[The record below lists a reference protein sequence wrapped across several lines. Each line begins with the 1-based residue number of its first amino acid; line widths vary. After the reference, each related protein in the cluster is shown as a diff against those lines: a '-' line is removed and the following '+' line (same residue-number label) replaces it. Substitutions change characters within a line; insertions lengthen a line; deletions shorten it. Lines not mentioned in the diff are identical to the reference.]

1 MTTKPLDLALHAVG
15 IVEQVIRDKLINAYP
30 EVTETLEN
38 LKSAEIGALL
48 DETFM
53 VQQVSI

>member
-1 MTTKPLDLALHAVG
+1 MTTKLLDLALHAVG